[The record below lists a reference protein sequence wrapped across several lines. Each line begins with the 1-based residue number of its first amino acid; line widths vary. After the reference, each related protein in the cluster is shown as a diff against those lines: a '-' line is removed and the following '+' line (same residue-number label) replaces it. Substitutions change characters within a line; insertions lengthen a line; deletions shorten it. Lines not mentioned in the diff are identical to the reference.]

1 MRQPTS
7 TAATPATP
15 PKGLRV
21 SAEWLRGTI
30 SGLLSDEQIAT
41 MAAVDDHPWTTVLRR
56 QWATNDAILKALS
69 ERFRMRIANLA
80 QVSPEALTAVTEPLA
95 RRYQILPLAISDST
109 VDIATSNPFDLDC
122 ERTLGFVLGRSVRGA
137 LASPDDIA
145 KRLDELYGT
154 DKAIEKLMDEGFADV
169 AAPDASC
176 NESADPVDVAAGGVD
191 RPIIRLVD
199 RIIAKAI
206 QRHSSDIHLEPEES
220 GVMVRYRIDGV
231 LQNDSLIPRTLAL
244 PLAARI
250 KIMARLDIADRLRPQ
265 DGRARVTIASGHVD
279 LRIST
284 LPAALGEKVVIRI
297 LDARQT
303 VLALDALGLSSD
315 EAHRIET
322 LLEAREGLV
331 CVTGPTGS
339 GKTTTLY
346 SIVRHIQR
354 RGVNIVTVEDP
365 VEYRLQ
371 GIVQV
376 QVNDKT
382 GLTFPAA
389 LRSILRQDPDVILIG
404 EVRDRETAQMAVQA
418 ALTGHLVLTTL
429 HTIDAASAII
439 RLADVGIAAYKIAA
453 ALKGVVAQRLI
464 RRLCSRC
471 RAPEAATLPVSIRNV
486 VADAATFRGVGCSE
500 CSHTGFR
507 GRLAI
512 AEVLVCDS
520 EIERCIS
527 AGDPTQRIDEFAR
540 ANGMHSLWE
549 SAVAHVRRGATSVD
563 ELLRVVEVP
572 SGTLQ
577 APAATRIADAVVPDT
592 LGELPGPIT
601 RSDRRPAPLLQ
612 VFEGRAFDL
621 LDEYV
626 PGPPRR
632 SVLVAQHA
640 AGERKELCSLFGQ
653 NGFEVHEASDGAS
666 ALEVIDRTTPDVVV
680 LDLVMPHLDGYG
692 VLAKLRARPA
702 TRATPVMVIA
712 SSGDNDAEIRAF
724 ESGASDYL
732 TRPLRPRVLIARI
745 NALLE
750 WYARTKRQSETDVIG
765 NGQPE
770 A

>member
-1 MRQPTS
+1 MSVMRQPTS

-69 ERFRMRIANLA
+69 ERFRMRVANLA
-80 QVSPEALTAVTEPLA
+80 QVSPRALEAVTEALA
-95 RRYQILPLAISDST
+95 RRFQILPLAISDST

-122 ERTLGFVLGRSVRGA
+122 ERTLGFMLGRNVRGS

-145 KRLDELYGT
+145 RRLDELYGEG
-154 DKAIEKLMDEGFADV
+154 KAIEKLMDEDFEDV
-169 AAPDASC
+169 AEPEPVRE
-176 NESADPVDVAAGGVD
+176 ESMDPVDGTGGVD

-199 RIIAKAI
+199 RIVAKAI
-206 QRHSSDIHLEPEES
+206 QRRSSDIHLEPEEN

-244 PLAARI
+244 PLVARV

-265 DGRARVTIASGHVD
+265 DGRARVTIAAGAVD

-297 LDARQT
+297 LDTRQT
-303 VLALDALGLSSD
+303 VLALDALGLSRD
-315 EAHRIET
+315 DATRIES

-404 EVRDRETAQMAVQA
+404 EIRDRDTAQIAIQA

-429 HTIDAASAII
+429 HTIDAASAIV
-439 RLADVGIAAYKIAA
+439 RLSDVGVAAYKTAA
-453 ALKGVVAQRLI
+453 ALKGVIAQRLM
-464 RRLCSRC
+464 RRLCVHC
-471 RAPEAATLPVSIRNV
+471 RVPEPGALPIAVRNLLGDAGAFRAT
-486 VADAATFRGVGCSE
+486 GCNE
-500 CSHTGFR
+500 CSQTGFR

-512 AEVLVCDS
+512 AEVLVCDA
-520 EIERCIS
+520 EIERRIT
-527 AGDPTQRIDEFAR
+527 AGESTQRLYESACM
-540 ANGMHSLWE
+540 NGMHSLWD
-549 SAVAHVRRGATSVD
+549 SALAHVRRGVTSVE
-563 ELLRVVEVP
+563 ELLRVVETPPRNAGHVP
-572 SGTLQ
+572 EVGLS
-577 APAATRIADAVVPDT
+577 DHVVPDPPAEPFQ
-592 LGELPGPIT
+592 GFAI
-601 RSDRRPAPLLQ
+601 SDRRSVTPLLQ
-612 VFEGRAFDL
+612 VFEGGAFDL
-621 LDEYV
+621 LEDYSDR
-626 PGPPRR
+626 PPRR
-632 SVLVAQHA
+632 SVLVARHA
-640 AGERKELCSLFGQ
+640 ADARRVVRELMEA
-653 NGFEVHEASDGAS
+653 NGFDVIEAADGAS
-666 ALEVIDRTTPDVVV
+666 ALGVIDRTTPDAVV
-680 LDLVMPHLDGYG
+680 LDFTLQDADGSS
-692 VLAKLRARPA
+692 VLARLR
-702 TRATPVMVIA
+702 TRSGTKAIPVLVLA
-712 SSGDNDAEIRAF
+712 HDGSDDAEVRAL
-724 ESGASDYL
+724 ESGADDVH
-732 TRPLRPRVLIARI
+732 TGPLRPRVLVARI
-745 NALLE
+745 NALIQ
-750 WYARTKRQSETDVIG
+750 KRETRR
-765 NGQPE
+765 N
-770 A
+770 